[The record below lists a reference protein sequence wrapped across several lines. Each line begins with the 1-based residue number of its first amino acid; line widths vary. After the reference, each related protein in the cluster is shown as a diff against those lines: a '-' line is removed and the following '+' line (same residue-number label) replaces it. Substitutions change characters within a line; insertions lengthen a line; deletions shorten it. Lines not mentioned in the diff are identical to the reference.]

1 MQGAI
6 VPAVVAFDVEWFLA
20 LASQHGEDN
29 GPQREVDD
37 LETLLRTGWATLS
50 EQQRVAVLG
59 SEEVLTAVE
68 LELMTTAPDA
78 GPEGAAWLIKSA
90 ELHGEGDDPDHQS
103 GDLQGFLRAVWERM
117 SVDQQRKS
125 IEDSDVSDAAELGG
139 CGRALVAAG
148 EELDSEDWELV
159 LEHFGLDDSFR
170 YDDQQVADFM
180 NAFTLQTGVR
190 SEDAHT
196 QHPMKRAA

>member
-29 GPQREVDD
+29 GLQSEVDD
-37 LETLLRTGWATLS
+37 LETLLRTGWALLS
-50 EQQRVAVLG
+50 EKQRETVLG
-59 SEEVLTAVE
+59 SDEVQAAVE
-68 LELMTTAPDA
+68 LDLMTTAPDG

-90 ELHGEGDDPDHQS
+90 ELHGDGDDPDHQA

-117 SVDQQRKS
+117 SVDQQRQF
-125 IEDSDVSDAAELGG
+125 IEDSDVSDLAELGG
-139 CGRALVAAG
+139 CERALVSAG
-148 EELDSEDWELV
+148 EEIDSEDWDRV
-159 LEHFGLDDSFR
+159 LEHFGVDHSFQ
-170 YDDQQVADFM
+170 YADQQVADYM